1 MISYLTE
8 YGTFYVTD
16 RPANNVTTTA
26 AQSVHPVPAHMHKD
40 GHVIRQLFCQWRSG
54 PCHAKRAANVASV
67 RHYCLPA
74 TGRLLCTKNI

>member
-40 GHVIRQLFCQWRSG
+40 GHVIRQLFCQ
-54 PCHAKRAANVASV
+54 
-67 RHYCLPA
+67 
-74 TGRLLCTKNI
+74 